1 MVLLEGFTAAEAIIA
16 VGLIGIFA
24 LVLIGIIAL
33 GAVIVWHRT
42 TQWLHAQDDL
52 WLDRAYLERN
62 K

>member
-16 VGLIGIFA
+16 FGLIGIFG